1 MKIAIYGRSYSE
13 EVNSSIEVLFTQLIE
28 EEVEV
33 LIYQPFYS
41 FLKERIK
48 SLPEHITLYNYHS
61 DLDSSVDAMISIGGD
76 GTILDAVTLIRD
88 SEIPILGVNTGRL
101 GFLASISK
109 DEIKDSI
116 IKLLQKRYQID
127 ERALIKLD
135 AKNDL
140 FGDFNYALNEFSVHK
155 KESSSMITIQ
165 VFVNGEYLNTYWA
178 DGLIVATTTGSTA
191 YSLSCGGPIM
201 IPGSQN
207 VIITP
212 IAPHTLTVRPVVLS
226 SSEEIS
232 IKVEGRGKNF
242 LAALD
247 SRTEV
252 IDSSY
257 ELKLSKSDFR
267 VKIIQLEGTS
277 YLTTLRNKLNWGI
290 DRRN

>member
-13 EVNSSIEVLFTQLIE
+13 EVNSSIEVLFTQLID

-41 FLKERIK
+41 FLKERVK
-48 SLPEHITLYNYHS
+48 SLPKHVTLYNYHS
-61 DLDSSVDAMISIGGD
+61 DLDSTVDAMISIGGD

-116 IKLLQKRYQID
+116 VKLLQKRFKID

-226 SSEEIS
+226 SSEDIS

>member
-1 MKIAIYGRSYSE
+1 M
-13 EVNSSIEVLFTQLIE
+13 
-28 EEVEV
+28 
-33 LIYQPFYS
+33 
-41 FLKERIK
+41 
-48 SLPEHITLYNYHS
+48 
-61 DLDSSVDAMISIGGD
+61 
-76 GTILDAVTLIRD
+76 
-88 SEIPILGVNTGRL
+88 
-101 GFLASISK
+101 
-109 DEIKDSI
+109 
-116 IKLLQKRYQID
+116 
-127 ERALIKLD
+127 IKLD